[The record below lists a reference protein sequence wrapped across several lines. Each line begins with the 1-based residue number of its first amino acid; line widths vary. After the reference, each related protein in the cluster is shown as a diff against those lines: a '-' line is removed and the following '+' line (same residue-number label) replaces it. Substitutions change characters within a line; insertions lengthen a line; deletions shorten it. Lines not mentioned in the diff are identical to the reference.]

1 MINKN
6 WRYRLFEVIEIAED
20 GDKLSNIYD
29 ISKAFKRIKRIMI
42 STNNGMSHMLF

>member
-1 MINKN
+1 MSVVTMINKN

-29 ISKAFKRIKRIMI
+29 ISKESKASKE
-42 STNNGMSHMLF
+42 